1 VTKTHDFVSV
11 FRSSKKPDTYL
22 YVRRGHPWDDLPET
36 LRTLFGK
43 PVHAMD
49 LVLTPERKLARISAK
64 QVLAGIADKG
74 FCLQMPEEQDMAI
87 VEFKTTL
94 GQRNR

>member
-49 LVLTPERKLARISAK
+49 LVLTPERKLARVSAK

-87 VEFKTTL
+87 VEFKTAL

>member
-1 VTKTHDFVSV
+1 MTKTRDFVSV

-49 LVLTPERKLARISAK
+49 LVLTPERKLARVSAK

>member
-1 VTKTHDFVSV
+1 MTRTRDFVSV

-22 YVRRGHPWDDLPET
+22 YVRRGHPWDDLPEA

-49 LVLTPERKLARISAK
+49 LIMDRERKLARTSAE

-74 FCLQMPEEQDMAI
+74 FFLQMPEEQDMAI
-87 VEFKTTL
+87 VEFKMKL

>member
-1 VTKTHDFVSV
+1 MTKIREFVSV

-22 YVRRGHPWDDLPET
+22 YVRRGQIWDDLPEA

-49 LVLTPERKLARISAK
+49 LVLTPERKLARASAD
-64 QVLAGIADKG
+64 QVLAAISDKS
-74 FCLQMPEEQDMAI
+74 FFLQMPEEQDMAI
-87 VEFKTTL
+87 VEFKNTL
-94 GQRNR
+94 RSRGQ